1 MTLAGEY
8 AYAGR
13 DVVVDKVLE
22 ILGTQA
28 IESIHNHHNYAWK
41 ETHRGEDVWVIRKGC
56 TPAWPGQQGFVG
68 ATMGEPSVILEGI
81 ESPAMV
87 DLLYSTVHGA
97 GRVMSRSQA
106 AGKIRRF
113 NVWECNDR
121 RGCAYRAPKGQQLAG
136 GERVPCSRRSAW
148 RWPAPT
154 CLTRSR
160 TDPEVIAAPLA
171 LVHSSAPTSS
181 RPSAPQRRLT
191 CRRVRRNGR

>member
-1 MTLAGEY
+1 
-8 AYAGR
+8 
-13 DVVVDKVLE
+13 
-22 ILGTQA
+22 
-28 IESIHNHHNYAWK
+28 
-41 ETHRGEDVWVIRKGC
+41 
-56 TPAWPGQQGFVG
+56 
-68 ATMGEPSVILEGI
+68 MGEPSVILEGI

-97 GRVMSRSQA
+97 GRVMSRSQ
-106 AGKIRRF
+106 
-113 NVWECNDR
+113 
-121 RGCAYRAPKGQQLAG
+121 Q
-136 GERVPCSRRSAW
+136 
-148 RWPAPT
+148 WPAPT